1 MSEPLIGAAS
11 AERPLWIGYNRD
23 MLGEQGLARVSTH
36 SPMEILTV
44 SALTRSVRDLLE
56 HCYPLLWV
64 AGEISNFTVAKSGH
78 AYFVLKDEH
87 AQVRCV
93 MFRHRQQNLEW
104 TPRDGMQIE
113 AQVLVSLY
121 EPRGDFQLNVETMRR
136 AGLGALFEAFL
147 KLRDKLEKEGLF
159 KTETKRSLPSL
170 PRAIGVITSREAAA
184 LRDVLTTLDRRN
196 PSIEVVVFP
205 VQVQGEGAAEK
216 IAAALEVAGRRGEC
230 DVVLLVRGGG
240 SIEDLWAFNE
250 EIVARAIRAC
260 PIPVVT
266 GIGHETDFTIADFV
280 ADRRAPTP
288 TAAAEL
294 VSPGR
299 AGLLE
304 GISRLTA
311 SLALRV
317 RQDLERRMLHVD
329 HLARRLVHPD
339 ARLRAQS
346 EMLGQFRLRLG
357 QAASRISSERRWE
370 VVRLMQRA
378 QAGLPN
384 TDKLLA
390 TSLQLVARLR
400 AATHATLERAGSAC
414 ARRIANLSHLDP
426 AAVLERGYSVVR
438 DGSGR
443 IVLRG
448 ANLAAG
454 DLLDITFAE
463 GGADA
468 RVERSR

>member
-1 MSEPLIGAAS
+1 
-11 AERPLWIGYNRD
+11 

-36 SPMEILTV
+36 SPSEILTV

-294 VSPGR
+294 VSPER

-414 ARRIANLSHLDP
+414 ARRISSLSHLDP

>member
-1 MSEPLIGAAS
+1 MP
-11 AERPLWIGYNRD
+11 
-23 MLGEQGLARVSTH
+23 GEQGLARVSTH
-36 SPMEILTV
+36 SPSEILSV
-44 SALTRSVRDLLE
+44 SALARSVRDLLE
-56 HCYPLLWV
+56 RRYPLLWV
-64 AGEISNFTVAKSGH
+64 AGELSNFTVAKSGH

-93 MFRHRQQNLEW
+93 MFRQRQENLEW
-104 TPRDGMQIE
+104 TPRDGMQVE
-113 AQVLVSLY
+113 VQALVSLY

-147 KLRDKLEKEGLF
+147 RLRDKLEKEGLF
-159 KTETKRSLPSL
+159 NAETKRRLPLL

-184 LRDVLTTLDRRN
+184 LGDVLTTLARRN
-196 PSIEVVVFP
+196 PSIGVVVFP

-216 IAAALEVAGRRGEC
+216 IASALKIAGRSGEC
-230 DVVLLVRGGG
+230 DAVLLVRGGG

-250 EIVARAIRAC
+250 ECVARAIRAC

-294 VSPGR
+294 VSPER

-311 SLALRV
+311 SLAQRLR
-317 RQDLERRMLHVD
+317 QQLERRMLLVD
-329 HLARRLVHPD
+329 HLARRLVHPE
-339 ARLRAQS
+339 ARLRAQN
-346 EMLGQFRLRLG
+346 ELLGQLRLRLG
-357 QAASRISSERRWE
+357 QAAGRISSERRWE
-370 VVRLMQRA
+370 VARLVQRA
-378 QAGLPN
+378 QARLPN

-390 TSLQLVARLR
+390 TTVQLLARLR
-400 AATHATLERAGSAC
+400 AATQATLERAGSAC

-438 DGSGR
+438 DGANR

-448 ANLAAG
+448 ASLSAG
-454 DLLDITFAE
+454 ELLDITFAE
-463 GGADA
+463 GGAQA

>member
-1 MSEPLIGAAS
+1 MP
-11 AERPLWIGYNRD
+11 
-23 MLGEQGLARVSTH
+23 GEQGLARVSTH
-36 SPMEILTV
+36 SPSEILTV
-44 SALTRSVRDLLE
+44 S
-56 HCYPLLWV
+56 
-64 AGEISNFTVAKSGH
+64 KSGH

-87 AQVRCV
+87 AQARCV
-93 MFRHRQQNLEW
+93 MFRQRQQNLQW

-113 AQVLVSLY
+113 VQALVSFY

-136 AGLGALFEAFL
+136 AGLGVLFEAFL
-147 KLRDKLEKEGLF
+147 RLRDKLEKEVLF
-159 KTETKRSLPSL
+159 KAETKRTLPSL

-216 IAAALEVAGRRGEC
+216 IAAALEIAGRLGGC

-260 PIPVVT
+260 PVPVVT
-266 GIGHETDFTIADFV
+266 GIGHETDFTIADFA

-294 VSPGR
+294 VSPER
-299 AGLLE
+299 AELLE

-311 SLALRV
+311 SLALRT
-317 RQDLERRMLHVD
+317 RQELQRRMQHVD

-339 ARLRAQS
+339 ARLRAQA
-346 EMLGQFRLRLG
+346 ELLGQLRLRLG
-357 QAASRISSERRWE
+357 QAAGRISPEGRWK
-370 VVRLMQRA
+370 VVRLLQRA

-384 TDKLLA
+384 TDKLVA

-400 AATHATLERAGSAC
+400 AAMHTALERAGSEC
-414 ARRIANLSHLDP
+414 VRRAASLSHLDP
-426 AAVLERGYSVVR
+426 AAVLGRGYSVVR
-438 DGSGR
+438 DRSGR
-443 IVLRG
+443 IVLRS
-448 ANLAAG
+448 ASLAAG

>member
-1 MSEPLIGAAS
+1 M
-11 AERPLWIGYNRD
+11 WIGYNRR
-23 MLGEQGLARVSTH
+23 MPGEQGLARVSTH
-36 SPMEILTV
+36 SPSEILSV
-44 SALTRSVRDLLE
+44 SALVRSVRDLLE
-56 HCYPLLWV
+56 RRYPLLWV

-93 MFRHRQQNLEW
+93 MFRQRQQNLEW

-113 AQVLVSLY
+113 VQALVSLY

-147 KLRDKLEKEGLF
+147 KLKDKLEKEGLF
-159 KTETKRSLPSL
+159 DAETKRTLPSL

-184 LRDVLTTLDRRN
+184 LGDGLTTLARRN
-196 PSIEVVVFP
+196 PSIDVVVFP
-205 VQVQGEGAAEK
+205 VQVQGEGAAENIASALK
-216 IAAALEVAGRRGEC
+216 IAGRLGVC
-230 DVVLLVRGGG
+230 DVILLVRGGG

-260 PIPVVT
+260 PVPVVT

-294 VSPGR
+294 VSPER

-311 SLALRV
+311 GLALRL
-317 RQDLERRMLHVD
+317 RRELERRTLLVD
-329 HLARRLVHPD
+329 HLARRLVHPE
-339 ARLRAQS
+339 ARLRAQN
-346 EMLGQFRLRLG
+346 ELLGQLRLRLG
-357 QAASRISSERRWE
+357 QAAGRISPERGWE
-370 VVRLMQRA
+370 VARLMQRA
-378 QAGLPN
+378 QARLPN

-390 TSLQLVARLR
+390 TSVQLVARLR
-400 AATHATLERAGSAC
+400 AATLATLERAGSAC

-426 AAVLERGYSVVR
+426 AAVLDRGYSVVR
-438 DGSGR
+438 DGSNR

-448 ANLAAG
+448 ASVSAG
-454 DLLDITFAE
+454 ELLDITFAE
-463 GGADA
+463 GGAHA

>member
-1 MSEPLIGAAS
+1 MP
-11 AERPLWIGYNRD
+11 
-23 MLGEQGLARVSTH
+23 GEQGLARVSTH
-36 SPMEILTV
+36 SPSQILSV
-44 SALTRSVRDLLE
+44 SALIRSVRDLLE
-56 HCYPLLWV
+56 RRYPLLWV

-93 MFRHRQQNLEW
+93 MFRQRHQLLDWQA
-104 TPRDGMQIE
+104 RDGMQIE
-113 AQVLVSLY
+113 AQALASLY
-121 EPRGDFQLNVETMRR
+121 EPRRDFHLNVETMRR

-147 KLRDKLEKEGLF
+147 NLGDRLEKEGLS
-159 KTETKRSLPSL
+159 KAEPKRALPSL

-184 LRDVLTTLDRRN
+184 LRDVMTTLARRN

-216 IAAALEVAGRRGEC
+216 IAAALEIAGRLGGC

-294 VSPGR
+294 VSPER

-311 SLALRV
+311 NLALRV
-317 RQDLERRMLHVD
+317 RQELERRRVLVD
-329 HLARRLVHPD
+329 HLARRLVHPE
-339 ARLRAQS
+339 ARLWAQG
-346 EMLGQFRLRLG
+346 ELLGQLRLRLG

-370 VVRLMQRA
+370 VVRLLQRA
-378 QAGLPN
+378 QVRLPN

-390 TSLQLVARLR
+390 TSVQLVADRK
-400 AATHATLERAGSAC
+400 
-414 ARRIANLSHLDP
+414 
-426 AAVLERGYSVVR
+426 
-438 DGSGR
+438 
-443 IVLRG
+443 
-448 ANLAAG
+448 
-454 DLLDITFAE
+454 
-463 GGADA
+463 
-468 RVERSR
+468 